1 MRKEFQ
7 FRIRNEMF
15 TSKNKNRAEQTMK
28 GKLLLSM
35 LFAALSVTA
44 CYNIGPKTIPRDRFD
59 YNAAI
64 SDSWK
69 EQTLLNIVKLRYA
82 DMPLFVDIS
91 SVVSGYTLESQV
103 NVFGSRS
110 STDAVQGNSATVGG
124 SATFTDR
131 PTITYAPITG
141 SQFNKSFM
149 TPIPPRSVLFLLQS
163 GWSADMIFPLTVDS
177 INGLRSQISAG
188 SRARSGDDDYYRVV
202 ELIRRMQLDGATG
215 MQLQRDELS
224 NETALLIIHKSALDE
239 DGKAAFTEF
248 DSLLGLRPDL
258 QEIGVRYGYLPEND
272 AEITMI
278 TYSMLQIIIKLA
290 TQIEVPPEHA
300 ADGRTVPSMQFGEEV
315 GRQQLVRITSS
326 KEEPE
331 DAFVAVRYR
340 DHWYSIDDRDFK
352 SKSVFTFVMIL
363 FSLTE
368 SGDNA
373 NLPVITIPT
382 G

>member
-1 MRKEFQ
+1 
-7 FRIRNEMF
+7 
-15 TSKNKNRAEQTMK
+15 MK

-272 AEITMI
+272 AEIAMI

>member
-1 MRKEFQ
+1 
-7 FRIRNEMF
+7 
-15 TSKNKNRAEQTMK
+15 MK
-28 GKLLLSM
+28 GRSVLIIII
-35 LFAALSVTA
+35 AAISVTA
-44 CYNIGPKTIPRDRFD
+44 CFNIGPKTIPRDRFD

-103 NVFGSRS
+103 NIIGNRS
-110 STDAVQGNSATVGG
+110 SSSAVQGNSGSVGG

-163 GWSADMIFPLTVDS
+163 GWSADMILPLTVDS
-177 INGLRSQISAG
+177 INGLRSEISAG
-188 SRARSGDDDYYRVV
+188 SRARSGDDDFYRVI
-202 ELIRRMQLDGATG
+202 ELIREMQLDGATG

-224 NETALLIIHKSALDE
+224 NETALLIIHKAALDE
-239 DGKAAFTEF
+239 EGKAAFTEF

-258 QEIGVRYGYLPEND
+258 QEIGVRYGYLPAD
-272 AEITMI
+272 DTEITMI

-300 ADGRTVPSMQFGEEV
+300 ADGRTVPTKQFGGEG

-326 KEEPE
+326 QEEPE
-331 DAFVAVRYR
+331 NAFVAVRYKGY
-340 DHWYSIDDRDFK
+340 WYSIDDRDFE

-368 SGDNA
+368 SGDNTR
-373 NLPVITIPT
+373 LPVITIPT

>member
-1 MRKEFQ
+1 
-7 FRIRNEMF
+7 
-15 TSKNKNRAEQTMK
+15 MK
-28 GKLLLSM
+28 GKLLVATLI
-35 LFAALSVTA
+35 ATISVTA

-64 SDSWK
+64 SNSWK

-91 SVVSGYTLESQV
+91 SVVSGYTLESEV
-103 NVFGSRS
+103 NVLGNRS
-110 STDAVQGNSATVGG
+110 SSNSVLGNSGSVGG

-177 INGLRSQISAG
+177 INGLRSQIAAG
-188 SRARSGDDDYYRVV
+188 GRARSGDDEYYRVV

-215 MQLQRDELS
+215 MQLQRDELA
-224 NETALLIIHKSALDE
+224 NETALLIIHKAALDE
-239 DGKAAFTEF
+239 AGKAAFTEF
-248 DSLLGLRPDL
+248 DTLLGLRPDL
-258 QEIGVRYGYLPEND
+258 QEIGVNYGYLPTD
-272 AEITMI
+272 DSEIAMI

-290 TQIEVPPEHA
+290 TQIDVPPEHA
-300 ADGRTVPSMQFGEEV
+300 ADGRTVPSTQIGGEDSS
-315 GRQQLVRITSS
+315 RQLVKISYS
-326 KEEPE
+326 EEEPE
-331 DAFVAVRYR
+331 NAFVAVRYR
-340 DHWYSIDDRDFK
+340 DYWYYIDDHDFK

-368 SGDNA
+368 SGDNSR
-373 NLPVITIPT
+373 LPVVTIPT

>member
-1 MRKEFQ
+1 M
-7 FRIRNEMF
+7 
-15 TSKNKNRAEQTMK
+15 MK
-28 GKLLLSM
+28 ARLVLTVVIAILGI
-35 LFAALSVTA
+35 TA
-44 CYNIGPKTIPRDRFD
+44 CYSIGPKVIPRDRFD

-91 SVVSGYTLESQV
+91 SVVSGYTLESEV
-103 NVFGSRS
+103 NIFGNRS
-110 STDAVQGNSATVGG
+110 SSDSIQGNSATVGG
-124 SATFTDR
+124 SAIFTDR

-149 TPIPPRSVLFLLQS
+149 TPIPPRAVLFLLQS

-202 ELIRRMQLDGATG
+202 ELIRNMQADGATG
-215 MQLQRDELS
+215 MQLQRDVLS

-239 DGKAAFTEF
+239 EGKAALAEF

-258 QEIGVRYGYLPEND
+258 QEIGVRYGYLPTD
-272 AEITMI
+272 DTEITMI

-290 TQIEVPPEHA
+290 TEIDVPAEHA
-300 ADGRTVPSMQFGEEV
+300 ADGRTVPSATFSDEG
-315 GRQQLVRITSS
+315 GRRQLVRITSS
-326 KEEPE
+326 EDEPE
-331 DAFVAVRYR
+331 NAFVAVKYR
-340 DHWYSIDDRDFK
+340 DYWYSIDDRDFP

-373 NLPVITIPT
+373 RLPIVTIPT

>member
-1 MRKEFQ
+1 
-7 FRIRNEMF
+7 
-15 TSKNKNRAEQTMK
+15 MK
-28 GKLLLSM
+28 GRLLLTIII
-35 LFAALSVTA
+35 AAISVTA

-64 SDSWK
+64 SNSWK

-82 DMPLFVDIS
+82 DMPLFVDIA

-103 NVFGSRS
+103 NVLGNRS
-110 STDAVQGNSATVGG
+110 SSNSILGDSASIGG

-149 TPIPPRSVLFLLQS
+149 TPIPPRSILFLLQS
-163 GWSADMIFPLTVDS
+163 GWAADMILPLTVDS
-177 INGLRSQISAG
+177 INGLRSQIAAG
-188 SRARSGDDDYYRVV
+188 SRSRSGDDQYYRVV

-224 NETALLIIHKSALDE
+224 NETALLIIHKSALNAE
-239 DGKAAFTEF
+239 GKAASNEF
-248 DSLLGLRPDL
+248 DSLLGLRTDL
-258 QEIGVRYGYLPEND
+258 EEIGVRYGYLPTD
-272 AEITMI
+272 DSEIAMI
-278 TYSMLQIIIKLA
+278 TYSMLQIIIKLS
-290 TQIEVPPEHA
+290 TLVDVPPEHA
-300 ADGRTVPSMQFGEEV
+300 ADGRTVPSAYLGDE
-315 GRQQLVRITSS
+315 GGPQQLMQITSS
-326 KEEPE
+326 TEEPE
-331 DAFVAVRYR
+331 NAFVAVRYR
-340 DHWYSIDDRDFK
+340 DYWYSIDDRDFK

-373 NLPVITIPT
+373 RMPVVTIPT

>member
-1 MRKEFQ
+1 
-7 FRIRNEMF
+7 
-15 TSKNKNRAEQTMK
+15 MK
-28 GKLLLSM
+28 SKLLLTIII
-35 LFAALSVTA
+35 AAISVTA

-64 SDSWK
+64 SNSWK

-91 SVVSGYTLESQV
+91 SVVSGYTMESQV
-103 NVFGSRS
+103 NVLGNLS
-110 STDAVQGNSATVGG
+110 STDAIQGNSASVGG
-124 SATFTDR
+124 SAVFTDR

-141 SQFNKSFM
+141 SQFNQSFM
-149 TPIPPRSVLFLLQS
+149 TPIPPRSILFLLQS
-163 GWSADMIFPLTVDS
+163 GWAADMILPLTVDS

-188 SRARSGDDDYYRVV
+188 SRARSGDDEYYRVV
-202 ELIRRMQLDGATG
+202 ELIRRMQLDGGTG
-215 MQLQRDELS
+215 MQLQRDALS
-224 NETALLIIHKSALDE
+224 NETALLIIHKAALNE
-239 DGKAAFTEF
+239 EGKAALNEF
-248 DSLLGLRPDL
+248 DSLLGLQPDL
-258 QEIGVRYGYLPEND
+258 QEIGVNYGYLPKD
-272 AEITMI
+272 DSEIAMI

-290 TQIEVPPEHA
+290 TQVEVPPEHA
-300 ADGRTVPSMQFGEEV
+300 ADGRTVPSAYLVEEG

-326 KEEPE
+326 TEEPE

-368 SGDNA
+368 SGDNTR
-373 NLPVITIPT
+373 LPVVTIPT

>member
-1 MRKEFQ
+1 
-7 FRIRNEMF
+7 
-15 TSKNKNRAEQTMK
+15 MK
-28 GKLLLSM
+28 GKLLVATLI
-35 LFAALSVTA
+35 ATISVTA

-64 SDSWK
+64 SNSWK

-91 SVVSGYTLESQV
+91 SVVSGYTLESEV
-103 NVFGSRS
+103 NILGSRS
-110 STDAVQGNSATVGG
+110 SSNAIQGNSGTVGG

-177 INGLRSQISAG
+177 INGLRSQIAAG

-215 MQLQRDELS
+215 MQLQRDELA
-224 NETALLIIHKSALDE
+224 NETALLIIHKAALDE
-239 DGKAAFTEF
+239 AGKSAFTEF
-248 DSLLGLRPDL
+248 DTLLGLRPDL
-258 QEIGVRYGYLPEND
+258 EEIGVNYGYLPAD
-272 AEITMI
+272 DSEIAMI

-290 TQIEVPPEHA
+290 TQIDVPPEHA
-300 ADGRTVPSMQFGEEV
+300 ADGRTVPSTPIGSED
-315 GRQQLVRITSS
+315 GSRQLVKISLTARRSRRMRLLLSGIETTGITS
-326 KEEPE
+326 
-331 DAFVAVRYR
+331 
-340 DHWYSIDDRDFK
+340 
-352 SKSVFTFVMIL
+352 M
-363 FSLTE
+363 
-368 SGDNA
+368 
-373 NLPVITIPT
+373 ITILNPKVFLRLL
-382 G
+382 

>member
-1 MRKEFQ
+1 M
-7 FRIRNEMF
+7 N
-15 TSKNKNRAEQTMK
+15 
-28 GKLLLSM
+28 GKLFLTIII
-35 LFAALSVTA
+35 AAISVTA

-91 SVVSGYTLESQV
+91 SVVSGYTLQSEV
-103 NVFGSRS
+103 NILGSRS
-110 STDAVQGNSATVGG
+110 SSNAIQGNSATVGG

-202 ELIRRMQLDGATG
+202 ELIRRMQLNGATG
-215 MQLQRDELS
+215 MQLQRDEMS
-224 NETALLIIHKSALDE
+224 NETALLIIHKSALDQE
-239 DGKAAFTEF
+239 GKAAFNEF
-248 DSLLGLRPDL
+248 DSLLGLRPAGDRCTVWL
-258 QEIGVRYGYLPEND
+258 FAGRRYRNHHDHLFD
-272 AEITMI
+272 
-278 TYSMLQIIIKLA
+278 
-290 TQIEVPPEHA
+290 A
-300 ADGRTVPSMQFGEEV
+300 ADNYQAGDANRGAARTCGRWSYSA
-315 GRQQLVRITSS
+315 I
-326 KEEPE
+326 
-331 DAFVAVRYR
+331 DAVRR
-340 DHWYSIDDRDFK
+340 RGRP
-352 SKSVFTFVMIL
+352 T
-363 FSLTE
+363 TTR
-368 SGDNA
+368 A
-373 NLPVITIPT
+373 NYQ
-382 G
+382 

>member
-1 MRKEFQ
+1 MNGR
-7 FRIRNEMF
+7 
-15 TSKNKNRAEQTMK
+15 
-28 GKLLLSM
+28 
-35 LFAALSVTA
+35 LFLTIIIAAISVTA

-103 NVFGSRS
+103 NVLGSRS
-110 STDAVQGNSATVGG
+110 STGAVQGNSATVGG

-163 GWSADMIFPLTVDS
+163 GWSADMILPLTVDS

-224 NETALLIIHKSALDE
+224 NETALLIIHKNALDE
-239 DGKAAFTEF
+239 EGKVAFAEF

-258 QEIGVRYGYLPEND
+258 QEIGVRYGYLPAD
-272 AEITMI
+272 DTEITMI

-290 TQIEVPPEHA
+290 TQIDVPPEHA
-300 ADGRTVPSMQFGEEV
+300 ADGRTVPSTQIGSEG
-315 GRQQLVRITSS
+315 GRQKLVRITSS
-326 KEEPE
+326 TEEPE
-331 DAFVAVRYR
+331 NAFVAVRYR

-373 NLPVITIPT
+373 RLPVITIPT

>member
-1 MRKEFQ
+1 
-7 FRIRNEMF
+7 
-15 TSKNKNRAEQTMK
+15 
-28 GKLLLSM
+28 
-35 LFAALSVTA
+35 
-44 CYNIGPKTIPRDRFD
+44 
-59 YNAAI
+59 
-64 SDSWK
+64 
-69 EQTLLNIVKLRYA
+69 
-82 DMPLFVDIS
+82 
-91 SVVSGYTLESQV
+91 
-103 NVFGSRS
+103 
-110 STDAVQGNSATVGG
+110 
-124 SATFTDR
+124 
-131 PTITYAPITG
+131 
-141 SQFNKSFM
+141 
-149 TPIPPRSVLFLLQS
+149 
-163 GWSADMIFPLTVDS
+163 
-177 INGLRSQISAG
+177 
-188 SRARSGDDDYYRVV
+188 
-202 ELIRRMQLDGATG
+202 MQLDGATG

-239 DGKAAFTEF
+239 EGKAAFNEF

-290 TQIEVPPEHA
+290 TQIDVPPEHA
-300 ADGRTVPSMQFGEEV
+300 ADGRTVPSMQFGEEA

-326 KEEPE
+326 TEEPK

>member
-1 MRKEFQ
+1 
-7 FRIRNEMF
+7 
-15 TSKNKNRAEQTMK
+15 
-28 GKLLLSM
+28 
-35 LFAALSVTA
+35 
-44 CYNIGPKTIPRDRFD
+44 
-59 YNAAI
+59 
-64 SDSWK
+64 
-69 EQTLLNIVKLRYA
+69 
-82 DMPLFVDIS
+82 
-91 SVVSGYTLESQV
+91 
-103 NVFGSRS
+103 
-110 STDAVQGNSATVGG
+110 
-124 SATFTDR
+124 
-131 PTITYAPITG
+131 
-141 SQFNKSFM
+141 
-149 TPIPPRSVLFLLQS
+149 
-163 GWSADMIFPLTVDS
+163 
-177 INGLRSQISAG
+177 
-188 SRARSGDDDYYRVV
+188 
-202 ELIRRMQLDGATG
+202 MQLDGATG

-239 DGKAAFTEF
+239 EGKAAFTEF

-290 TQIEVPPEHA
+290 TQIDVPPEHA
-300 ADGRTVPSMQFGEEV
+300 ADGRTVPSMQFGEEA

-326 KEEPE
+326 TEEPK